1 MTFSYDNWQSVDPVT
16 TLPSI
21 LERRGLLYFSAFCV
35 IVIIIVGLTGNALTI
50 IALVRC
56 PRVRS
61 ATAAFIIS
69 LSVADLIFCCINL
82 PFSASR
88 FINQKWVHG
97 DTLCVLF
104 PFLRYVNV
112 GLSLLSITAIAI
124 NRYILI
130 VHPSLY
136 TKVYRKRYI
145 AAMVIFIWC
154 FATAM
159 ILPTLLG
166 KWGRFGYD
174 PAILNCSILEINGQS
189 SKTFLFV
196 FGFVVPCLA
205 IAICYARIFW
215 VVRKSRTRVQKHSA
229 SETSA
234 QRKDREAKRKKE
246 EWRVTRMVLIIFC
259 SFLLCY
265 LPITIVKVSDQHVQR
280 PELHIVGYLL
290 IYLSACINP
299 VIYGITNKQYR
310 QAYKTVLLCKRPRA
324 LSFSGGH
331 PPQQHH
337 DDSTGLRT
345 TISLV
350 TSVPSVSVG
359 PDSVFME
366 EKSV

>member
-1 MTFSYDNWQSVDPVT
+1 MTFSYDNWPSVDPVT

-69 LSVADLIFCCINL
+69 LSVADFIFCCINL

-136 TKVYRKRYI
+136 TKVH
-145 AAMVIFIWC
+145 F
-154 FATAM
+154 
-159 ILPTLLG
+159 
-166 KWGRFGYD
+166 
-174 PAILNCSILEINGQS
+174 S
-189 SKTFLFV
+189 
-196 FGFVVPCLA
+196 
-205 IAICYARIFW
+205 RIF
-215 VVRKSRTRVQKHSA
+215 
-229 SETSA
+229 
-234 QRKDREAKRKKE
+234 
-246 EWRVTRMVLIIFC
+246 
-259 SFLLCY
+259 SFY
-265 LPITIVKVSDQHVQR
+265 IT
-280 PELHIVGYLL
+280 
-290 IYLSACINP
+290 
-299 VIYGITNKQYR
+299 
-310 QAYKTVLLCKRPRA
+310 
-324 LSFSGGH
+324 
-331 PPQQHH
+331 
-337 DDSTGLRT
+337 
-345 TISLV
+345 
-350 TSVPSVSVG
+350 
-359 PDSVFME
+359 
-366 EKSV
+366 

>member
-1 MTFSYDNWQSVDPVT
+1 MNSITEGPTIDPVT
-16 TLPSI
+16 SI
-21 LERRGLLYFSAFCV
+21 PTILDSVGLLYFSALCV
-35 IVIIIVGLTGNALTI
+35 IIIIIVGLTGNILTI

-69 LSVADLIFCCINL
+69 LSVADLIFCAVNL

-130 VHPSLY
+130 VHPTLY
-136 TKVYRKRYI
+136 AKVYKKRYI
-145 AAMVIFIWC
+145 AAMIIFIWL
-154 FATAM
+154 FSTSM

-174 PAILNCSILEINGQS
+174 PAILNCSILETDGHS
-189 SKTFLFV
+189 SKSFLFV

-215 VVRKSRTRVQKHSA
+215 VVRQSRTRMHKHSA
-229 SETSA
+229 TETNE
-234 QRKDREAKRKKE
+234 QKKDREAKKRQE
-246 EWRVTRMVLIIFC
+246 EWRVTRMVLFIFF
-259 SFLLCY
+259 SFLVCY
-265 LPITIVKVSDQHVQR
+265 LPITIVKVADRNVRR
-280 PELHIVGYLL
+280 PGWHIAGYLL
-290 IYLSACINP
+290 LYLSACINP
-299 VIYGITNKQYR
+299 VIYGVTNKQYR
-310 QAYKTVLLCKRPRA
+310 QAYRTILLCKRPRT
-324 LSFSGGH
+324 LSLSGN
-331 PPQQHH
+331 PPAPQP
-337 DDSTGLRT
+337 DDSTAVRT

-350 TSVPSVSVG
+350 TSPIVSTG
-359 PDSVFME
+359 PDSVFVE
-366 EKSV
+366 EKAV